1 MRSLFLM
8 VLLLLGLEVEG
19 QIPCSSGFQ
28 GNGVDDYIT
37 VPNTDAIN
45 LFTVRDRT
53 IEFWFNTP
61 DISTRQVIYE

>member
-1 MRSLFLM
+1 MRNSLLMILLFL
-8 VLLLLGLEVEG
+8 GLQTEG

-37 VPNTDAIN
+37 VPKTDAIN

-61 DISTRQVIYE
+61 DISTR